1 MSNAPILAQLEKFA
15 RDINAE
21 TMSLNQRVPGSS
33 PGAPTKQNQAVAML
47 ANQNGLFSLKNS
59 PRMAAIRTPTYDFLR
74 FLVHL
79 MVRPGWLRSTT
90 SFQRLWNDRFWRAPC
105 KGGAFQWVQTPPGN
119 RSSRKQSEQ
128 SWR

>member
-47 ANQNGLFSLKNS
+47 ANQNGPFQFEEFTTNGRDS
-59 PRMAAIRTPTYDFLR
+59 
-74 FLVHL
+74 HL
-79 MVRPGWLRSTT
+79 YT
-90 SFQRLWNDRFWRAPC
+90 
-105 KGGAFQWVQTPPGN
+105 
-119 RSSRKQSEQ
+119 
-128 SWR
+128 